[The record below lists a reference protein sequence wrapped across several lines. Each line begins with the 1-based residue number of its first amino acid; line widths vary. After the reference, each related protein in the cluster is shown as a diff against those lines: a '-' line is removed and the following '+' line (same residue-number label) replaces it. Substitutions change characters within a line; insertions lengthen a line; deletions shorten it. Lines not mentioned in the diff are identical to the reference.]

1 MIDTNRIVTE
11 RELLLGTV
19 MFLLLFS
26 IDENETRGKR
36 VRKKITRRLKAKLA
50 EFRNENPTRY
60 LEIVNDA
67 QNVLEAT
74 KQEYHAKG
82 NTELGL
88 DPSALLNLLHFR
100 YLDDVA
106 IFNIM
111 YLDRKHLHD
120 AYKDISL
127 TWTSI
132 KYTNIL
138 VKQVYKYFGEE
149 APKGPE
155 ELEEVA

>member
-1 MIDTNRIVTE
+1 
-11 RELLLGTV
+11 

-26 IDENETRGKR
+26 IDENEVRGKR
-36 VRKKITRRLKAKLA
+36 VRKKITRRLKTKLA

-67 QNVLEAT
+67 QGILEAT
-74 KQEYHAKG
+74 KAEYHAKG

-88 DPSALLNLLHFR
+88 DPSAMLNLLHFR
-100 YLDDVA
+100 YPEDVA
-106 IFNIM
+106 IFNIL
-111 YLDRKHLHD
+111 YIDRKHLHD
-120 AYKDISL
+120 AYKDIRL

-149 APKGPE
+149 PPKGPE
-155 ELEEVA
+155 ELLEEVA